1 MLLAVDVGNTLTD
14 LGLYDGDK
22 LLFQYKTRS
31 DTSKSY
37 EEYLASL
44 TIFLES
50 RKIEAK
56 IVDSGIIS
64 SVVPSL
70 ESLWKKLFRE
80 FFGVRALT
88 IGPKLATGI
97 KIDTD
102 NPKEVGADLI
112 CDAAGAVAKGL
123 TPCVIADL
131 GTATKVILVDENGH
145 FAGCTIGTGLA
156 VGLNALVHNTAALPE
171 VGLAIP
177 KKVLGKNTR
186 DSMNSAFTY
195 GTAFEVKGLA
205 DAIEKEAGYPCKR
218 VLTGGYSEYVQ
229 PLLGDWTYDRTL
241 LLEGLVAIYR
251 RNEK

>member
-14 LGLYDGDK
+14 LGLYDGSE
-22 LLFQYKTRS
+22 LQFQYKTRS

-37 EEYLASL
+37 EEYLASI
-44 TIFLES
+44 TVFLES
-50 RKIEAK
+50 RKIDPMT
-56 IVDSGIIS
+56 VDSGIIS

-70 ESLWKKLFRE
+70 ENIWKKLFHE
-80 FFGVRALT
+80 LFHVRPLT
-88 IGPKLATGI
+88 IGPKLSTGI

-112 CDAAGAVAKGL
+112 CDAAGVVAKGL

-131 GTATKVILVDENGH
+131 GTATKVILVNESGH
-145 FAGCTIGTGLA
+145 FAGCTIGTGLS
-156 VGLNALVHNTAALPE
+156 VGLHALVNNTAALHE
-171 VGLAIP
+171 VGLNIP

-195 GTAFEVKGLA
+195 GTAFEIKGLA
-205 DAIEKEAGYPCKR
+205 DAVEAEAGYPCKR

-229 PLLGDWTYDRTL
+229 PLLQDWIYDRTL
-241 LLEGLVAIYR
+241 LLDGLVSIYR